1 MLDLQGARTFPPEPL
16 LPRPH
21 RVSAVTVEAPSVVTL
36 DMVPTDGDRPIRFR
50 PGQIGMIGLPGVGEV
65 PISFSSDP
73 ADTSMVSMTI
83 RGVGAVTDALTGL
96 QPDAAVGL
104 RGPYG
109 RAWPLG
115 LTDDRDV
122 LVIAGGL
129 GMCPLRSL
137 VTEAASRQGR
147 LRSLSVL
154 HGARTPSDLLFKV
167 DLDAWR
173 RRPEMKLFLTVDQ
186 PAADWTGEVGTVAT
200 LLDRA
205 VVDPGNTLAM
215 VCGPDVMLGVI
226 GESLVT
232 LGLGPGQ
239 VWVTM
244 ERNMKCAVG
253 LCGHCQFGPFFLC
266 KEGPVFGWEDVAD
279 LFRVSEV

>member
-1 MLDLQGARTFPPEPL
+1 M
-16 LPRPH
+16 
-21 RVSAVTVEAPSVVTL
+21 
-36 DMVPTDGDRPIRFR
+36 
-50 PGQIGMIGLPGVGEV
+50 
-65 PISFSSDP
+65 
-73 ADTSMVSMTI
+73 
-83 RGVGAVTDALTGL
+83 
-96 QPDAAVGL
+96 
-104 RGPYG
+104 
-109 RAWPLG
+109 
-115 LTDDRDV
+115 
-122 LVIAGGL
+122 
-129 GMCPLRSL
+129 
-137 VTEAASRQGR
+137 
-147 LRSLSVL
+147 
-154 HGARTPSDLLFKV
+154 
-167 DLDAWR
+167 
-173 RRPEMKLFLTVDQ
+173 
-186 PAADWTGEVGTVAT
+186 GTVAT

-205 VVDPGNTLAM
+205 VVDPANTLAM